1 MCVRVSRS
9 GRRRLMCTTCT
20 CSTKR
25 VTGVCTLVQ
34 EMQRE
39 SAKSSAL
46 WQQLQDLQ
54 SQLADRDSATERLN
68 AELQALRK
76 ASDVRSEQLILF
88 NYFP

>member
-1 MCVRVSRS
+1 MTRVC
-9 GRRRLMCTTCT
+9 LC
-20 CSTKR
+20 
-25 VTGVCTLVQ
+25 VQ